1 MGYRSWGHKESDTTE
16 HAYMHEDHKDIMRG
30 RQQRAN
36 SVVCDLN
43 NSLGLPVAIDQNSWD
58 CSKKDLS

>member
-1 MGYRSWGHKESDTTE
+1 
-16 HAYMHEDHKDIMRG
+16 MHEDHKDIMRG